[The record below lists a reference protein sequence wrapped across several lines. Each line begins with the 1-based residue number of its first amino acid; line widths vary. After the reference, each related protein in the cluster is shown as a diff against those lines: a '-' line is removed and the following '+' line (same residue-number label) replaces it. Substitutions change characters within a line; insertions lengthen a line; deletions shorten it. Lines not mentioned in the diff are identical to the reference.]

1 MFRTTP
7 EAPEAAMSTTITDQ
21 VREFRRHA
29 AAQLRMVEPHNRAQ
43 LAGEAHRWSERSL
56 AAYEAHGDARTN
68 ITGALHLTGHAKLA
82 AALNEEAQAKAALS
96 WSKMSGKTNV
106 GELTERA
113 KALRSLVTQLSATP
127 AAHAVADF
135 RRHAAAVRRLTR
147 RASDHPRTQA
157 AIVEHRDACAHL
169 AADMHTDVA
178 FALETEHHLLERAD
192 RYRRDPSGV
201 EYLNRQLALVRRVVK
216 RAVR

>member
-1 MFRTTP
+1 MP
-7 EAPEAAMSTTITDQ
+7 TTIADQ
-21 VREFRRHA
+21 VQQYRRHA
-29 AAQLRMVEPHNRAQ
+29 AAQLRIVEPHNRA
-43 LAGEAHRWSERSL
+43 LLVGKDGSWSARSL
-56 AAYEAHGDARTN
+56 AACSAHGDARTS
-68 ITGALHLTGHAKLA
+68 ITGALHLTGYAKLA
-82 AALNEEAQAKAALS
+82 AALNEEAQVRAALS

-113 KALRSLVTQLSATP
+113 KALRDLVRQLSVTE
-127 AAHAVADF
+127 AAKAVAEF

-147 RASDHPRTQA
+147 RASDAPRTLA
-157 AIVEHRDACAHL
+157 ALAEHRDTCAHL

-192 RYRRDPSGV
+192 RYRRDPAGV
-201 EYLNRQLALVRRVVK
+201 EHLNRKLAQVRRVVR

>member
-1 MFRTTP
+1 
-7 EAPEAAMSTTITDQ
+7 MSTTITDQ

-56 AAYEAHGDARTN
+56 AAYEAHGDARTS
-68 ITGALHLTGHAKLA
+68 ITGALHLTGYAKLA

-106 GELTERA
+106 GELTERLS
-113 KALRSLVTQLSATP
+113 ALRLLVSRLAVTETGR
-127 AAHAVADF
+127 AVADF
-135 RRHAAAVRRLTR
+135 RRHAAAVRRLRRQGSKSTR
-147 RASDHPRTQA
+147 SLTALAQHSNACHHYA
-157 AIVEHRDACAHL
+157 AKL
-169 AADMHTDVA
+169 PTDVA
-178 FALETEHHLLERAD
+178 FALQTEHNLLSRAD
-192 RYRRDPSGV
+192 RYRASEGGREG
-201 EYLNRQLALVRRVVK
+201 LNRELALVRRVVR